1 MQLFLLVTL
10 VWCCKPRS
18 PRRLSIFQSCEW
30 KFLSVE
36 LSAFFNFSYRLS
48 IWLTFE
54 LFIQT
59 WLINNYLFKTS
70 VTESHQNFYLF
81 LIDYRNLKILR
92 VKFMLILWCVKRV
105 LIGRPSGLQENS
117 YPMYPFFF
125 KRERKSEKQVFF

>member
-1 MQLFLLVTL
+1 MWGVLQPFSLVTL
-10 VWCCKPRS
+10 VWCYKPRS
-18 PRRLSIFQSCEW
+18 PRWLSIKILKC
-30 KFLSVE
+30 E